1 MSQSDTRS
9 MTSFGRPQDVNL
21 IIIHKIGFSG
31 EISVYSD
38 AKCRSDIKQPKQ
50 VKNLI
55 SPILDLSI

>member
-1 MSQSDTRS
+1 

-31 EISVYSD
+31 EISIYSD